1 MAKNNLNSEKVF
13 FQKDTVS
20 LARELL
26 GKLLVINIENEILAG
41 YIIETEAY
49 LGKDD
54 KACHSYQNR
63 KTRKNEA
70 MFEKAGTIYIYTMHT
85 HKMLNIVSCENGNPQ
100 AVLIRSIEPVI
111 NIEKMEE
118 NRGKKG
124 ILVTNGPGKL
134 TKAMK
139 IDDRF
144 NKTEIKFIE
153 KNMLKENSKENFEK
167 NSIANESIE
176 KISENKELFNCDISK
191 INEKYLYI
199 DFENSK
205 IPKKIEK
212 TARIGIP
219 DKGIWTKRKLRFFV
233 AGNKFVSGMR
243 KSEFLE
249 DVWK

>member
-1 MAKNNLNSEKVF
+1 MPKNGLNSKKVF
-13 FQKDTVS
+13 FQKDTVL

-49 LGKDD
+49 LGKAD
-54 KACHSYQNR
+54 KACHSYQNK

-85 HKMLNIVSCENGNPQ
+85 HKMLNIVSCENDNPQ
-100 AVLIRSIEPVI
+100 AVLIRAIEPVI
-111 NIEKMEE
+111 NIEKMVE

-124 ILVTNGPGKL
+124 ILATNGPGKL

-139 IDDRF
+139 IGDRF

-153 KNMLKENSKENFEK
+153 KNMFKKNSKENFRK
-167 NSIANESIE
+167 NIIVNESIKE
-176 KISENKELFNCDISK
+176 IIGNKKLFNYDISK
-191 INEKYLYI
+191 MDEKYLYI

-205 IPKKIEK
+205 IPQKIEK

-219 DKGIWTKRKLRFFV
+219 NKGVWTKRKLRFFV
-233 AGNKFVSGMR
+233 AGNKFVSGMK